1 MEWAGCREYIVGVRD
16 MLKFN
21 GDGPVREGHLPVVTS
36 ICDLPKDLP
45 SEAFV
50 QTFVNWAQRKPEEWA
65 HHRLLGVMSS
75 LMEKWHCKLE

>member
-1 MEWAGCREYIVGVRD
+1 
-16 MLKFN
+16 
-21 GDGPVREGHLPVVTS
+21 LPVVTS